1 MYAARERVEDYRSRL
16 LSLAQDQMRSILEIL
31 RKTTLMLEMVFKE
44 VDYKKIEEAYSD
56 ILKSDEAA
64 KNWRRLVEKEV
75 SDIGAILTNRED
87 FIRLVNSMDK
97 IADISEGVAF
107 RILSLVK
114 SRMKIDR
121 DVLSEVLKL
130 GDLVLQTVTKLR
142 EALLAVTLNSE
153 TFHQKVK
160 ETEEAE
166 RKVDDFYRNIDLMIL
181 MTDMKIGQLLLVR
194 EIVSMLEDVA
204 DKAEEA
210 VENLRVLSFVI
221 L

>member
-31 RKTTLMLEMVFKE
+31 RKTTLMLEMVSKDT
-44 VDYKKIEEAYSD
+44 DYKKIEEAYSE
-56 ILKSDEAA
+56 ILKADEAA

-75 SDIGAILTNRED
+75 SEIGAILTNRED
-87 FIRLVNSMDK
+87 FIRLVNGIDK

-107 RILSLVK
+107 RILGLVK
-114 SRMKIDR
+114 SKMRVER
-121 DVLSEVLKL
+121 DVLAEVLKL
-130 GDLVLQTVTKLR
+130 GELVLQTVTKLR

-153 TFHQKVK
+153 TFFQKIK
-160 ETEEAE
+160 ETEESE
-166 RKVDDFYRNIDLMIL
+166 RKVDDLYRNIDLMIL

-194 EIVSMLEDVA
+194 EIVSMLEDIA

>member
-1 MYAARERVEDYRSRL
+1 
-16 LSLAQDQMRSILEIL
+16 MRSILEIL

-44 VDYKKIEEAYSD
+44 VDYKKIEEAYND
-56 ILKSDEAA
+56 ILKSDESA